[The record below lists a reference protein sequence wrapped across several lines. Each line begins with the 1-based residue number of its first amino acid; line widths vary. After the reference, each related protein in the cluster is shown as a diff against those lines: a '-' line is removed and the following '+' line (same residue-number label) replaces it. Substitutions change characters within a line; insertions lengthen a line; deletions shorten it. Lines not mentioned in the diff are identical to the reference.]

1 IHGDHFHCPK
11 PGEDEHDHEE
21 TAGPWVDLESH
32 RYDLRTELNNPFAG
46 VEKLRAH
53 ASFTD
58 YEHDELEE
66 SEVISNFKSKGYDS
80 RLELVHEQV
89 SSWKGVVGAQNSQQK
104 IRLDGRAEEHNNH
117 SHSSVLMADTKTEK
131 CSLFGIKHKQIGDV
145 HVERGARVEYQ
156 EV

>member
-1 IHGDHFHCPK
+1 PHGTEIHCGSHDPA
-11 PGEDEHDHEE
+11 PQPDPNAVEEEHAHG
-21 TAGPWVDLESH
+21 GPWVDLESH

-80 RLELVHEQV
+80 RLELVHVPVAGWE
-89 SSWKGVVGAQNSQQK
+89 GVVGAQYSQQK
-104 IRLDGRAEEHNNH
+104 INLSGQLEQHDDHFRSEEHTSELQSRENL
-117 SHSSVLMADTKTEK
+117 VCRL
-131 CSLFGIKHKQIGDV
+131 L
-145 HVERGARVEYQ
+145 
-156 EV
+156 